1 MDFTE
6 LRHLAEQ
13 IETECGKAIIGKGE
27 QIRLVLTSLFAGGH
41 VLIDDIPGVG
51 KTTLV
56 KALSAV
62 LGCGMVR
69 VQFTPDLLPSDIV
82 GMNIYSQKTGE
93 MVFTPGP
100 IMTNILLADEINRAI
115 PRTQSAL
122 LEAMEER
129 QVSVD
134 GVTYPLAPPF
144 MVLATQNPVE
154 TETTFALPAAQL
166 DRFLFKLSMGYPT
179 PREEAAMLRTVGD
192 GAAFADLRPL
202 LSPEEVNRFTREIR
216 QVRLSDPVV
225 AYIVELVQAT
235 REQPEL
241 ACGASPRVSRD
252 LFRASKAYAALS
264 GRDYVTPDDV
274 KYLARYVLPHRV
286 LLSHQAALS
295 GLEAAAWWRPYWPRC
310 PAGRPGRSLPMAR
323 TPESAAVDFAESSL
337 FTGRFSILALAACG
351 VGFSLSGRL
360 PAAIFSLAAAAV
372 AAAARL
378 WARHVLDGVNAAL
391 QAERSCVFPG
401 EPCPLRVTL
410 DNPKWLPLVWLTVR
424 FPLEPGGALRPEHRW
439 ETVELPEGGVQK
451 PYYEKN
457 VSFLLGHQRMSYTS
471 RLQAEHRGLLSFDRI
486 RLLSGD
492 GLCLCVREKE
502 IPLPRPVT
510 LAVFPRLV
518 PVSTRWFLR
527 NSWELETGARG
538 FQDDRTVIRN
548 VRAYQPGDN
557 ARSLNFRLMARGQGA
572 MVNIYEKI
580 SPRRAAFL
588 LDGASFA
595 GLPPEDFES
604 ALEILGSLAAQ
615 LMEEEVAVSLLIS
628 RPAGR
633 LEQFATCRDRLQLP
647 AVLTLLAAADTA
659 VSITADEILP
669 RLRTLSG
676 AFLICGD
683 VRRLDAG
690 TCALLERHRVP
701 LLAWGEQ
708 SHPLL
713 RVLDLNA
720 FRAGGGL

>member
-252 LFRASKAYAALS
+252 LQSLC
-264 GRDYVTPDDV
+264 
-274 KYLARYVLPHRV
+274 
-286 LLSHQAALS
+286 
-295 GLEAAAWWRPYWPRC
+295 RPL
-310 PAGRPGRSLPMAR
+310 RPGLCHP
-323 TPESAAVDFAESSL
+323 
-337 FTGRFSILALAACG
+337 GRCE
-351 VGFSLSGRL
+351 VSG
-360 PAAIFSLAAAAV
+360 
-372 AAAARL
+372 
-378 WARHVLDGVNAAL
+378 
-391 QAERSCVFPG
+391 
-401 EPCPLRVTL
+401 PLRPAPPGTAV
-410 DNPKWLPLVWLTVR
+410 PS
-424 FPLEPGGALRPEHRW
+424 GGALRP
-439 ETVELPEGGVQK
+439 GG
-451 PYYEKN
+451 
-457 VSFLLGHQRMSYTS
+457 GR
-471 RLQAEHRGLLSFDRI
+471 RG
-486 RLLSGD
+486 G
-492 GLCLCVREKE
+492 
-502 IPLPRPVT
+502 
-510 LAVFPRLV
+510 
-518 PVSTRWFLR
+518 
-527 NSWELETGARG
+527 
-538 FQDDRTVIRN
+538 DRTGPG
-548 VRAYQPGDN
+548 ALPGD
-557 ARSLNFRLMARGQGA
+557 RGGPCPWPERL
-572 MVNIYEKI
+572 
-580 SPRRAAFL
+580 SPLQWTSPSPACSR
-588 LDGASFA
+588 GASPSWPWQPA
-595 GLPPEDFES
+595 EWAS
-604 ALEILGSLAAQ
+604 A
-615 LMEEEVAVSLLIS
+615 
-628 RPAGR
+628 
-633 LEQFATCRDRLQLP
+633 
-647 AVLTLLAAADTA
+647 
-659 VSITADEILP
+659 
-669 RLRTLSG
+669 
-676 AFLICGD
+676 
-683 VRRLDAG
+683 
-690 TCALLERHRVP
+690 
-701 LLAWGEQ
+701 
-708 SHPLL
+708 
-713 RVLDLNA
+713 
-720 FRAGGGL
+720 